1 MASDTAAIAQRG
13 LAAFGGVAIQ
23 EAMLAF
29 APDFR
34 RLILTFHCIIKIKQ
48 PLPLFPGSDTP
59 LLRPNRH
66 SELEKIPVEPKVSTA
81 QLD

>member
-13 LAAFGGVAIQ
+13 FAAFGSVAVQ

-34 RLILTFHCIIKIKQ
+34 RLILTFHFIIR
-48 PLPLFPGSDTP
+48 LRAVATFFLGSDTP
-59 LLRPNRH
+59 SGR
-66 SELEKIPVEPKVSTA
+66 EPAIQSV
-81 QLD
+81 